1 MKKSREIMVN
11 VDLLMIILIIGLTNV
26 HCMSIIK
33 RSEER
38 TDNNLEKVD
47 ESIYKVD
54 YDVYPIVFPK
64 RAAMLLDRLMVA
76 LHHALEDDDP
86 KQLQKINEL
95 YRHGQLPQITPTSL
109 KPNIQPKYY
118 KGKTDSDA
126 YYGYK
131 LVNGQADESED
142 MEGRSMELGIRSGD
156 YDSDFPL
163 NDDSMDLQ
171 RRGNSAGPNQG
182 HVYWRCYFNAV
193 TCF

>member
-1 MKKSREIMVN
+1 
-11 VDLLMIILIIGLTNV
+11 
-26 HCMSIIK
+26 MSIK
-33 RSEER
+33 RNAER
-38 TDNNLEKVD
+38 TDDNLEKVED
-47 ESIYKVD
+47 SSSYKVN

-86 KQLQKINEL
+86 KQLQKINEM
-95 YRHGQLPQITPTSL
+95 YRHGQFSSSSSNTPHKS
-109 KPNIQPKYY
+109 NFQPKYY

-142 MEGRSMELGIRSGD
+142 IEGKSMELGLRSGD
-156 YDSDFPL
+156 YENDFTQSDEA
-163 NDDSMDLQ
+163 MDLQ
-171 RRGNSAGPNQG
+171 RRGHSTGLDGGNQG
-182 HVYWRCYFNAV
+182 RVYWRCYFNAV

>member
-1 MKKSREIMVN
+1 MTKSIENMVN
-11 VDLLMIILIIGLTNV
+11 FDILMIVLIIGLTNV

-33 RSEER
+33 RSDER

-95 YRHGQLPQITPTSL
+95 YRHGQLPQITPTAL
-109 KPNIQPKYY
+109 KPNLQPKYY
-118 KGKTDSDA
+118 K
-126 YYGYK
+126 
-131 LVNGQADESED
+131 DESED
-142 MEGRSMELGIRSGD
+142 MEGRSMELGLRSGD